1 MFFTNFRENKVSLYK
16 NEDLNDYLNK
26 NTSIENIT
34 CFNQIATL
42 FNLEKD
48 FCSFYQS
55 NFDDLVKHK
64 RFLELDVAI
73 IQNLMQNPFFP
84 RWKLTREITSISTFR
99 CLLNKNKESATKAI
113 TAWVNC
119 DIEERKKYEKNLI
132 EINSQ
137 FLEKKKRSFKIK
149 CLFDLPDMH

>member
-55 NFDDLVKHK
+55 NFDDLVENE
-64 RFLELDVAI
+64 RFLELNVAI
-73 IQNLMQNPFFP
+73 FQKLMEKPFFP
-84 RWKLTREITSISTFR
+84 RWLLTREMTGNFTYKCLFWKNNETIKDAISV
-99 CLLNKNKESATKAI
+99 
-113 TAWVNC
+113 WVNC
-119 DIEERKKYEKNLI
+119 NEEERKNYEEDLLEK
-132 EINSQ
+132 NSQ
-137 FLEKKKRSFKIK
+137 FLKEKKRSFKMK
-149 CLFDLPDMH
+149 CLFDPPDMH